1 MLPSLG
7 EVLAMEVCRRGRP
20 AVVAGADRLDTPVRW
35 VHAIELTDVARLLRG
50 GELVLSTGIALPDD
64 ERLLAAYITEL
75 ADVGVAGLAVELGR
89 RYAGSLP
96 DALVAAAARTGL
108 PLIAFEHEVAFIEI
122 TEAVHA
128 RIIDAQL
135 EELRVSERL
144 HEMFTELSV
153 AGASPEE
160 VVRQAAALAGRPV
173 ILADLSH
180 RVLAFSPGGADPGRL
195 LSGFAGRSRS
205 VRLSGR
211 TAYDEASGWLVTPV
225 GAQGEDWGRVILVCS
240 EPPSGLDSV
249 LLERTAT
256 TLALGRLL
264 TRHRESLER
273 QAHRTLISGI
283 ISQAHADPAEA
294 AVRARA
300 LGVPVDG
307 RQLIAM
313 VLRFGDVSESASALS
328 SGVLGMPAHARVL
341 DLADAAADACRAERI
356 PSLVGTLDD
365 DRAGAMLSLDPRA
378 EPDDVLAKLATRI
391 RDRADAA
398 VIGVGAAVGSIRDV
412 RRSFLEASQ
421 VADLA
426 TSRPD
431 DRGPIFYRLPDLRLR
446 GLLHLLRDDP
456 RLQTFVERELGTLL
470 AADPGLL
477 DVLAAYLAAGG
488 NKAEA
493 AKTSHLARPTFY
505 ERLRRIERI
514 LGTDLSS
521 AESRTSLHVA
531 LLALNT
537 SRGPA
542 NLADL
547 GGLGGVAD
555 EAAGL
560 RHGLG
565 GLGEETPEQMEVV
578 GVDREQLEMRV
589 DAAVLGVL
597 GEVAGF
603 AQQRVTGGGLDQH
616 GRQAGQVGGQRVDQ
630 GVISG
635 MSGQVEAGR
644 RAPELVELMR
654 HAVHAA
660 RGQVHPGAEQDR
672 AVRHREILLL
682 ETEQEREDQAAA

>member
-1 MLPSLG
+1 MLPSLD
-7 EVLAMEVCRRGRP
+7 EVLAMEVCRRARP
-20 AVVAGADRLDTPVRW
+20 AVVAGNDRLDTPVRW

-64 ERLLAAYITEL
+64 DRLLTAYVTEL

-96 DALVAAAARTGL
+96 GALVAAAKQAGL
-108 PLIAFEHEVAFIEI
+108 PLIAFEREVAFIEI

-153 AGASPEE
+153 AGASAEE
-160 VVRQAAALAGRPV
+160 IVRQAAALAGRPV

-180 RVLAFSPGGADPGRL
+180 RVLALSPGGADPGRL

-205 VRLSGR
+205 VRLPGR
-211 TAYDEASGWLVTPV
+211 TAFDEASGWLVTPV
-225 GAQGEDWGRVILVCS
+225 GAHGEDWGRVILVCDG
-240 EPPSGLDSV
+240 PPSSTDTV
-249 LLERTAT
+249 LIERAAT

-294 AVRARA
+294 AVRSRA

-307 RQLIAM
+307 RQLIAL
-313 VLRFGDVSESASALS
+313 VLRFRDPMVSGALGLLGPPGAL
-328 SGVLGMPAHARVL
+328 GVSAHARVL
-341 DLADAAADACRAERI
+341 DLADATAAACRAERI

-365 DRAGAMLSLDPRA
+365 DRAGAMLSLGPRV
-378 EPDDVLAKLATRI
+378 EPDDVLTRLATRI
-391 RDRADAA
+391 RDRAGVDPEVL
-398 VIGVGAAVGSIRDV
+398 VIGVGATAGSIRDV

-421 VADLA
+421 VADVAA
-426 TSRPD
+426 TRVEAAL
-431 DRGPIFYRLPDLRLR
+431 FHRLPDLRLR

-456 RLQTFVERELGTLL
+456 RLQTFVERELGALL
-470 AADPGLL
+470 AADPGLI

-493 AKTSHLARPTFY
+493 AKASHLARPTFY
-505 ERLRRIERI
+505 ERLRRIERT

-531 LLALNT
+531 LLAL
-537 SRGPA
+537 
-542 NLADL
+542 
-547 GGLGGVAD
+547 
-555 EAAGL
+555 
-560 RHGLG
+560 
-565 GLGEETPEQMEVV
+565 
-578 GVDREQLEMRV
+578 
-589 DAAVLGVL
+589 DAARAAS
-597 GEVAGF
+597 AG
-603 AQQRVTGGGLDQH
+603 
-616 GRQAGQVGGQRVDQ
+616 
-630 GVISG
+630 S
-635 MSGQVEAGR
+635 
-644 RAPELVELMR
+644 
-654 HAVHAA
+654 
-660 RGQVHPGAEQDR
+660 
-672 AVRHREILLL
+672 
-682 ETEQEREDQAAA
+682 

>member
-1 MLPSLG
+1 MLLSLG
-7 EVLAMEVCRRGRP
+7 EVLAMDVCRRGRP

-64 ERLLAAYITEL
+64 DRLLAAYVTEL

-96 DALVAAAARTGL
+96 TALVAAAEQARL

-135 EELRVSERL
+135 DELRVSERL
-144 HEMFTELSV
+144 HEMFTD
-153 AGASPEE
+153 
-160 VVRQAAALAGRPV
+160 LA
-173 ILADLSH
+173 H

-195 LSGFAGRSRS
+195 LSGFAARSRS
-205 VRLSGR
+205 VVLRGR
-211 TAYDEASGWLVTPV
+211 TVFDEASGWLVTPV
-225 GAQGEDWGRVILVCS
+225 GAQGEDWGRVILVCDGS
-240 EPPSGLDSV
+240 PAPIDTV
-249 LLERTAT
+249 LIERAAT

-294 AVRARA
+294 AVRSRA

-307 RQLIAM
+307 RQLIC
-313 VLRFGDVSESASALS
+313 VVSRFREPGLGVS
-328 SGVLGMPAHARVL
+328 AHARVL
-341 DLADAAADACRAERI
+341 DLADTAAAACRAERI

-365 DRAGAMLSLDPRA
+365 ARAGAMLSLGPRVEA
-378 EPDDVLAKLATRI
+378 DDVLTRLATRI
-391 RDRADAA
+391 RDRAGVDPGAL

-421 VADLA
+421 VADVA
-426 TSRPD
+426 ASRPD
-431 DRGPIFYRLPDLRLR
+431 GRDPLFYRLPDLRLR

-456 RLQTFVERELGTLL
+456 RLQTFVERELGALL
-470 AADPGLL
+470 AADPGLI

-493 AKTSHLARPTFY
+493 AKASHLARPTFY

-514 LGTDLSS
+514 CATDLSS

-531 LLALNT
+531 LLALNA
-537 SRGPA
+537 SQADGP
-542 NLADL
+542 L
-547 GGLGGVAD
+547 
-555 EAAGL
+555 
-560 RHGLG
+560 
-565 GLGEETPEQMEVV
+565 
-578 GVDREQLEMRV
+578 
-589 DAAVLGVL
+589 
-597 GEVAGF
+597 
-603 AQQRVTGGGLDQH
+603 
-616 GRQAGQVGGQRVDQ
+616 
-630 GVISG
+630 S
-635 MSGQVEAGR
+635 
-644 RAPELVELMR
+644 
-654 HAVHAA
+654 
-660 RGQVHPGAEQDR
+660 
-672 AVRHREILLL
+672 
-682 ETEQEREDQAAA
+682 

>member
-1 MLPSLG
+1 MALSLG
-7 EVLAMEVCRRGRP
+7 DVLALEVCRRGRP
-20 AVVAGADRLDTPVRW
+20 AVVAGNDRLDTPVRW

-64 ERLLAAYITEL
+64 DRLLTAYVTEL

-96 DALVAAAARTGL
+96 GALVAAAKQAGL
-108 PLIAFEHEVAFIEI
+108 PLIAFEREVAFIEI

-153 AGASPEE
+153 AGASAEE

-180 RVLAFSPGGADPGRL
+180 RVLACEPAGADPGRL
-195 LSGFAGRSRS
+195 LSGFAARNRS

-211 TAYDEASGWLVTPV
+211 TAFDEASGWLVTPV
-225 GAQGEDWGRVILVCS
+225 GAHGEDWGRVILVCDG
-240 EPPSGLDSV
+240 PPSSTDTV
-249 LLERTAT
+249 LIERAAT

-294 AVRARA
+294 AVRSRA

-307 RQLIAM
+307 RQLVSL
-313 VLRFGDVSESASALS
+313 VLRFRDPVVSGALGLVGPPGAL
-328 SGVLGMPAHARVL
+328 GVSAHARVL
-341 DLADAAADACRAERI
+341 DLADATAAACRAERI

-365 DRAGAMLSLDPRA
+365 DRAGAMLSLGPRV
-378 EPDDVLAKLATRI
+378 EPDDVLTRLATRI
-391 RDRADAA
+391 RDRAGVDPEVL
-398 VIGVGAAVGSIRDV
+398 VIGVGATAGSIRDV

-421 VADLA
+421 VADVAA
-426 TSRPD
+426 TRVEAAL
-431 DRGPIFYRLPDLRLR
+431 FYRLPDLRLR

-456 RLQTFVERELGTLL
+456 RLQTFVERELGALL
-470 AADPGLL
+470 AADPGLI
-477 DVLAAYLAAGG
+477 DALAAYLAAGG

-493 AKTSHLARPTFY
+493 AKASHLARPTFY
-505 ERLRRIERI
+505 ERLRRIERT

-531 LLALNT
+531 LLAL
-537 SRGPA
+537 
-542 NLADL
+542 
-547 GGLGGVAD
+547 
-555 EAAGL
+555 
-560 RHGLG
+560 
-565 GLGEETPEQMEVV
+565 
-578 GVDREQLEMRV
+578 
-589 DAAVLGVL
+589 DAAR
-597 GEVAGF
+597 A
-603 AQQRVTGGGLDQH
+603 AS
-616 GRQAGQVGGQRVDQ
+616 
-630 GVISG
+630 SG
-635 MSGQVEAGR
+635 S
-644 RAPELVELMR
+644 
-654 HAVHAA
+654 
-660 RGQVHPGAEQDR
+660 
-672 AVRHREILLL
+672 
-682 ETEQEREDQAAA
+682 

>member
-1 MLPSLG
+1 MLPALG
-7 EVLAMEVCRRGRP
+7 EVLAMDACRRGRP

-64 ERLLAAYITEL
+64 ERLLADYVTEL

-96 DALVAAAARTGL
+96 TALVVAAEQAGL

-180 RVLAFSPGGADPGRL
+180 RVLACEPAGTDPERL
-195 LSGFAGRSRS
+195 LSGFAARSRAVVS
-205 VRLSGR
+205 RGR
-211 TAYDEASGWLVTPV
+211 TVFDEASGWLLTPV
-225 GAQGEDWGRVILVCS
+225 GAQGEDWGRVILVCAG
-240 EPPSGLDSV
+240 PPSSTDTV
-249 LLERTAT
+249 LIERAAT

-283 ISQAHADPAEA
+283 ISQAHSDPAEA
-294 AVRARA
+294 AVRSRA

-307 RQLIAM
+307 RQLIAL
-313 VLRFGDVSESASALS
+313 VLRFRDPVVSGPLGPPGAL
-328 SGVLGMPAHARVL
+328 GVSAHARVL
-341 DLADAAADACRAERI
+341 DLADATAAACRAERI
-356 PSLVGTLDD
+356 PSLIGTLDD
-365 DRAGAMLSLDPRA
+365 DRAGAMLSLGPQVEA
-378 EPDDVLAKLATRI
+378 DDVLTRLATRI
-391 RDRADAA
+391 RDRTGADPEVL
-398 VIGVGAAVGSIRDV
+398 VIGVGATAGSIRDV

-421 VADLA
+421 VADVA
-426 TSRPD
+426 ASRLEAAL
-431 DRGPIFYRLPDLRLR
+431 FHRLPDLRLR

-456 RLQTFVERELGTLL
+456 RLQTFVERELGALL
-470 AADPGLL
+470 AADPGLI

-493 AKTSHLARPTFY
+493 AKASHLARPTFY
-505 ERLRRIERI
+505 DRLRRIERI
-514 LGTDLSS
+514 CGTDLSS

-531 LLALNT
+531 LLAL
-537 SRGPA
+537 
-542 NLADL
+542 
-547 GGLGGVAD
+547 
-555 EAAGL
+555 
-560 RHGLG
+560 
-565 GLGEETPEQMEVV
+565 
-578 GVDREQLEMRV
+578 
-589 DAAVLGVL
+589 DAARAAS
-597 GEVAGF
+597 AG
-603 AQQRVTGGGLDQH
+603 
-616 GRQAGQVGGQRVDQ
+616 
-630 GVISG
+630 
-635 MSGQVEAGR
+635 
-644 RAPELVELMR
+644 P
-654 HAVHAA
+654 
-660 RGQVHPGAEQDR
+660 
-672 AVRHREILLL
+672 
-682 ETEQEREDQAAA
+682 

>member
-1 MLPSLG
+1 MALSLSD
-7 EVLAMEVCRRGRP
+7 VLALEVCRRGRP

-64 ERLLAAYITEL
+64 DRLLAAYVTEL

-96 DALVAAAARTGL
+96 GALVAAAERTGL
-108 PLIAFEHEVAFIEI
+108 PLIAFEREVAFIEI

-135 EELRVSERL
+135 DELRVSERL

-153 AGASPEE
+153 AGASAEE
-160 VVRQAAALAGRPV
+160 IVRQAAALAGRPV

-180 RVLAFSPGGADPGRL
+180 RVLACEPAGADPGRL
-195 LSGFAGRSRS
+195 LSGFAARSRS

-211 TAYDEASGWLVTPV
+211 TSFDEASGWLVTPV
-225 GAQGEDWGRVILVCS
+225 GALGEAWGRVVLACDAA
-240 EPPSGLDSV
+240 PSTADTV
-249 LLERTAT
+249 LLERAAT

-273 QAHRTLISGI
+273 QAHRTLISGL

-307 RQLIAM
+307 RQLVCL
-313 VLRFGDVSESASALS
+313 VLRFRELGLGVS
-328 SGVLGMPAHARVL
+328 AHARVL
-341 DLADAAADACRAERI
+341 DLADATAAACRDERI

-365 DRAGAMLSLDPRA
+365 DRAGAMLSVGPQV
-378 EPDDVLAKLATRI
+378 EPDDVLTGLATRI
-391 RDRADAA
+391 RGRAGADPEVL
-398 VIGVGAAVGSIRDV
+398 VIGVGATAGSIRDV

-421 VADLA
+421 VADVA
-426 TSRPD
+426 ASRLD
-431 DRGPIFYRLPDLRLR
+431 SALFHRLPDLRLR

-456 RLQTFVERELGTLL
+456 RLQTFVERELGALL
-470 AADPGLL
+470 AADPGLI
-477 DVLAAYLAAGG
+477 DVLAAYLTAGG

-493 AKTSHLARPTFY
+493 AKASHLARPTFY

-531 LLALNT
+531 LLALT
-537 SRGPA
+537 A
-542 NLADL
+542 AQADQW
-547 GGLGGVAD
+547 
-555 EAAGL
+555 
-560 RHGLG
+560 
-565 GLGEETPEQMEVV
+565 P
-578 GVDREQLEMRV
+578 
-589 DAAVLGVL
+589 
-597 GEVAGF
+597 
-603 AQQRVTGGGLDQH
+603 
-616 GRQAGQVGGQRVDQ
+616 QAR
-630 GVISG
+630 
-635 MSGQVEAGR
+635 
-644 RAPELVELMR
+644 
-654 HAVHAA
+654 
-660 RGQVHPGAEQDR
+660 
-672 AVRHREILLL
+672 
-682 ETEQEREDQAAA
+682 